1 MMLQKM
7 MILGSIAKM
16 KLRDLFTDEKGEV
29 NIVAIVILIGIA
41 VILALILKIKLKHF
55 WKPCLVQLPKK
66 QPMRSTATRRGPL
79 HRCARGHRND
89 SCKFDSPMHIC

>member
-41 VILALILKIKLKHF
+41 VILALIFKDQIKAL
-55 WKPCLVQLPKK
+55 LE
-66 QPMRSTATRRGPL
+66 T
-79 HRCARGHRND
+79 
-89 SCKFDSPMHIC
+89 

>member
-29 NIVAIVILIGIA
+29 NIVAIVILYRYCGY
-41 VILALILKIKLKHF
+41 
-55 WKPCLVQLPKK
+55 
-66 QPMRSTATRRGPL
+66 
-79 HRCARGHRND
+79 
-89 SCKFDSPMHIC
+89 SCFNF

>member
-7 MILGSIAKM
+7 MMLGSIAKM

-41 VILALILKIKLKHF
+41 VILALIFKDQNKALLETLFGTIT
-55 WKPCLVQLPKK
+55 KK
-66 QPMRSTATRRGPL
+66 ATD
-79 HRCARGHRND
+79 AVN
-89 SCKFDSPMHIC
+89 SN

>member
-29 NIVAIVILIGIA
+29 NIG
-41 VILALILKIKLKHF
+41 
-55 WKPCLVQLPKK
+55 CDCYSY
-66 QPMRSTATRRGPL
+66 RYCGY
-79 HRCARGHRND
+79 
-89 SCKFDSPMHIC
+89 SCFNF

>member
-41 VILALILKIKLKHF
+41 VILALIFKDQIKALLETLF
-55 WKPCLVQLPKK
+55 CTITKK
-66 QPMRSTATRRGPL
+66 ATD
-79 HRCARGHRND
+79 AVN
-89 SCKFDSPMHIC
+89 SN

>member
-41 VILALILKIKLKHF
+41 VILALIFKDQIKALLETLF
-55 WKPCLVQLPKK
+55 GTITNNVTDAVFFIL
-66 QPMRSTATRRGPL
+66 
-79 HRCARGHRND
+79 
-89 SCKFDSPMHIC
+89 

>member
-29 NIVAIVILIGIA
+29 M
-41 VILALILKIKLKHF
+41 
-55 WKPCLVQLPKK
+55 LVTVRVQ
-66 QPMRSTATRRGPL
+66 
-79 HRCARGHRND
+79 N
-89 SCKFDSPMHIC
+89 

>member
-41 VILALILKIKLKHF
+41 VILALIFH
-55 WKPCLVQLPKK
+55 
-66 QPMRSTATRRGPL
+66 S
-79 HRCARGHRND
+79 
-89 SCKFDSPMHIC
+89 SE

>member
-29 NIVAIVILIGIA
+29 NIVAIVIL
-41 VILALILKIKLKHF
+41 ALIFKDQIKALLETLF
-55 WKPCLVQLPKK
+55 GTITKK
-66 QPMRSTATRRGPL
+66 ATD
-79 HRCARGHRND
+79 AVN
-89 SCKFDSPMHIC
+89 SN

>member
-41 VILALILKIKLKHF
+41 VILALMFTDQIKARLETLF
-55 WKPCLVQLPKK
+55 GTITKK
-66 QPMRSTATRRGPL
+66 ATD
-79 HRCARGHRND
+79 AFNRNQKRP
-89 SCKFDSPMHIC
+89 SSQMCKGTSK

>member
-41 VILALILKIKLKHF
+41 VILALIFKDQSKALLETLF
-55 WKPCLVQLPKK
+55 GTSTKK
-66 QPMRSTATRRGPL
+66 ATD
-79 HRCARGHRND
+79 AVN
-89 SCKFDSPMHIC
+89 SN

>member
-41 VILALILKIKLKHF
+41 VILALIFKDQIKAL

-79 HRCARGHRND
+79 HRCARGHRNYI
-89 SCKFDSPMHIC
+89 CKFDSPMHIC

>member
-29 NIVAIVILIGIA
+29 NSLRLLFLSVLR
-41 VILALILKIKLKHF
+41 LFLL
-55 WKPCLVQLPKK
+55 
-66 QPMRSTATRRGPL
+66 
-79 HRCARGHRND
+79 
-89 SCKFDSPMHIC
+89 

>member
-41 VILALILKIKLKHF
+41 VILALIFKQFCKKFLLNN
-55 WKPCLVQLPKK
+55 QL
-66 QPMRSTATRRGPL
+66 
-79 HRCARGHRND
+79 
-89 SCKFDSPMHIC
+89 

>member
-29 NIVAIVILIGIA
+29 KGVTVWVQIL
-41 VILALILKIKLKHF
+41 LKVNF
-55 WKPCLVQLPKK
+55 ANP
-66 QPMRSTATRRGPL
+66 
-79 HRCARGHRND
+79 
-89 SCKFDSPMHIC
+89 

>member
-41 VILALILKIKLKHF
+41 VILALIFKDQIKALLETLF
-55 WKPCLVQLPKK
+55 GTITKK
-66 QPMRSTATRRGPL
+66 ATDAVNSNQKRP
-79 HRCARGHRND
+79 
-89 SCKFDSPMHIC
+89 SSQMCKGTSK

>member
-29 NIVAIVILIGIA
+29 NIVAIVILIA
-41 VILALILKIKLKHF
+41 VILALIFKDQIKALLETLF
-55 WKPCLVQLPKK
+55 GTITKK
-66 QPMRSTATRRGPL
+66 ATD
-79 HRCARGHRND
+79 AVN
-89 SCKFDSPMHIC
+89 SN

>member
-41 VILALILKIKLKHF
+41 VILALIFKDQIKALLETLFGTITKKATDAVNSNLKR
-55 WKPCLVQLPKK
+55 PSSQ
-66 QPMRSTATRRGPL
+66 M
-79 HRCARGHRND
+79 
-89 SCKFDSPMHIC
+89 CKGTSK

>member
-1 MMLQKM
+1 LITYFWLYCYLHRANLQKGGIWQMMLQKM

-41 VILALILKIKLKHF
+41 VILALIFKDQIKALLETLF
-55 WKPCLVQLPKK
+55 GTITKK
-66 QPMRSTATRRGPL
+66 ATD
-79 HRCARGHRND
+79 AVN
-89 SCKFDSPMHIC
+89 SN

>member
-1 MMLQKM
+1 LALLFLYRANLQKGGIWQMMLQKM

-41 VILALILKIKLKHF
+41 VILALIFKDQIKALLETLF
-55 WKPCLVQLPKK
+55 GTITKK
-66 QPMRSTATRRGPL
+66 ATD
-79 HRCARGHRND
+79 AVN
-89 SCKFDSPMHIC
+89 SN